1 MTSTPHSRP
10 IVRPSAEAALATLVF
25 TLLVALGAGSRL
37 VPHAPNFT
45 ALAAVTLFA
54 GFYFRR
60 SAIALAVPMG
70 AMLLSDLVLGGYPL
84 PMMATVYASIAL
96 MLVLR
101 RALGNA
107 RSPLRLAGAALA
119 CSLSFFLITN
129 GAHWAFTTSYPR
141 TGDGLLQSYLAGLPF
156 LKYQIAGDLFYTTL
170 VFGAYTL
177 CRNARIA
184 SKSVVAA
191 A

>member
-60 SAIALAVPMG
+60 SAIALAVPMV

-96 MLVLR
+96 GLVLR
-101 RALGNA
+101 RVLGDG
-107 RSPLRLAGAALA
+107 RSPARLGAAA
-119 CSLSFFLITN
+119 VASSLSFFLITN
-129 GAHWAFTTSYPR
+129 FGVWAFESAYPS
-141 TGDGLLQSYLAGLPF
+141 TGTGLLACYAAGLPF
-156 LKYQIAGDLFYTTL
+156 LKYQLAGDLCYTGAI
-170 VFGAYTL
+170 FGGYAVLTHTPRAL
-177 CRNARIA
+177 LPEA
-184 SKSVVAA
+184 S
-191 A
+191 